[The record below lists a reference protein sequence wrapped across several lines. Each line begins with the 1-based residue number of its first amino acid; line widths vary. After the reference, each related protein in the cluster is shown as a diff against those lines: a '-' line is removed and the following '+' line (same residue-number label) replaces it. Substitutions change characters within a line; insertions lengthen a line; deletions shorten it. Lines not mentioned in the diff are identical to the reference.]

1 MGFRMRKSIN
11 LGGGVRLNLS
21 KKGIGYS
28 VGTKGFRV
36 TKKARGGIRTTASIP
51 GTGISFVSDTK
62 KKRTT
67 KKRKPAAA
75 SSTRRYTS
83 TVAPSV
89 PTVAAKKNGLSAADL
104 RDPQKAL
111 VKYQNCLRNRMTL
124 MAVFV
129 IVCAVFALAGQQV
142 LSVISLLLAVVVYA
156 CKGTWEKN
164 VQDLEKILSSRDGE
178 DGQINETGE
187 AEKVAELAPEREQT
201 PKKSASQSAN
211 FHVAGVRFHEKEI
224 EELGQENSDYDLSRS
239 EIQDAGMENERIYR
253 LEFDDMPV
261 ELVPEPENPED
272 PKAIKVVVGGTH
284 VGYIK
289 KGSTS
294 RVRNLLAA
302 GGKVTA
308 EIQGG
313 EYKILYSDDEDGQEK
328 LSLQKDTAPYSV
340 IVSITQ

>member
-21 KKGIGYS
+21 KKGVGYS
-28 VGTKGFRV
+28 VGTKGYRI

-51 GTGISFVSDTK
+51 GTGISFVTDTK
-62 KKRTT
+62 KKKTT
-67 KKRKPAAA
+67 KKRKPAAT
-75 SSTRRYTS
+75 SSTKRYTT
-83 TVAPSV
+83 TVTSSV
-89 PTVAAKKNGLSAADL
+89 PASAAKKNGLSDADL

-111 VKYQNCLRNRMTL
+111 AKYQNCLRNRMTV
-124 MAVFV
+124 MAAF
-129 IVCAVFALAGQQV
+129 IIICAIFALAGQQV
-142 LSVISLLLAVVVYA
+142 LSVISLLVAVIVYA

-164 VQDLEKILSSRDGE
+164 VQELEKILSSDDE
-178 DGQINETGE
+178 EAGQENLTG
-187 AEKVAELAPEREQT
+187 ATAGVAELAPEKEQK
-201 PKKSASQSAN
+201 PKKPASQSAN
-211 FHVAGVRFHEKEI
+211 FHVAGVGFHEKEI
-224 EELGQENSDYDLSRS
+224 EELGRENTDYDLSRS

-253 LEFDDMPV
+253 LEFDEMPV
-261 ELVPEPENPED
+261 ELIPEPENPED

-313 EYKILYSDDEDGQEK
+313 EYKILYVDDEDGEGTV
-328 LSLQKDTAPYSV
+328 SMQKDVAPYSV
-340 IVSITQ
+340 IVSIAQ

>member
-36 TKKARGGIRTTASIP
+36 TKKARGGVRTTASIP
-51 GTGISFVSDTK
+51 GTGISFVTDSK
-62 KKRTT
+62 KKRNT

-75 SSTRRYTS
+75 TS
-83 TVAPSV
+83 TKQYTRTTVSSV
-89 PTVAAKKNGLSAADL
+89 PAKKSGLSAADL

-111 VKYQNCLRNRMTL
+111 AKYQNCLRNRMTV

-142 LSVISLLLAVVVYA
+142 LSVISLLLAVIVYA

-164 VQDLEKILSSRDGE
+164 VQELESILSSDDEENGPE
-178 DGQINETGE
+178 DVTGG
-187 AEKVAELAPEREQT
+187 AESVAALTPEKEQK
-201 PKKSASQSAN
+201 PKKAASQSVN
-211 FHVAGVRFHEKEI
+211 FHVAGVGFHEKEI
-224 EELGQENSDYDLSRS
+224 EELGRENTDYDLSRS

-253 LEFDDMPV
+253 LEFDEMPA

-302 GGKVTA
+302 GGKVKA

-313 EYKILYSDDEDGQEK
+313 EYKILYVDDEDGEETV
-328 LSLQKDTAPYSV
+328 SMQKDVAPYSV

>member
-36 TKKARGGIRTTASIP
+36 TKKARGGVRTTASIP
-51 GTGISFVSDTK
+51 GTGISFVTDTK
-62 KKRTT
+62 KKKTT
-67 KKRKPAAA
+67 KKRKRAAT
-75 SSTRRYTS
+75 SSTKRYATTVTS
-83 TVAPSV
+83 YAPVS
-89 PTVAAKKNGLSAADL
+89 AAKKNGLSAADL

-111 VKYQNCLRNRMTL
+111 VKYQNCLRNRMTV

-142 LSVISLLLAVVVYA
+142 LSVISLLLAVIVYA

-164 VQDLEKILSSRDGE
+164 VQELERILSSDDEETGQE
-178 DGQINETGE
+178 DVTGE
-187 AEKVAELAPEREQT
+187 AESVAALTPEKEQK
-201 PKKSASQSAN
+201 PKKAASQSVN
-211 FHVAGVRFHEKEI
+211 FHVAGVGFHEKEI
-224 EELGQENSDYDLSRS
+224 EELGRENTDYDLSRS

-253 LEFDDMPV
+253 LEFDEMPA

-302 GGKVTA
+302 GGKVKA

-313 EYKILYSDDEDGQEK
+313 EYKILYVDDEDGEETV
-328 LSLQKDTAPYSV
+328 SMQKDVAPYSV